1 MKKQIVISSV
11 TQLAKVAEQ
20 VLHASEGRRIFAFSG
35 EMGAGKTTLIAA
47 LCHALGVTDQ
57 VSSPTFAIINEY
69 QGVERISH
77 LDLFRLKTMEEALAI
92 GIEDYLS
99 EKEYLFI
106 EWPELIRPLLPQH
119 IVQLHLEIVNEQE
132 RILTIDL
139 P

>member
-11 TQLAKVAEQ
+11 AHLAEVAEE
-20 VLHASEGRRIFAFSG
+20 VLKASSGRKIFAFSG

-47 LCHALGVTDQ
+47 LCHALGVTEQ

-69 QGVERISH
+69 EGVERICH
-77 LDLFRLKTMEEALAI
+77 LDLFRLKTMEEALSI

-99 EKEYLFI
+99 GKEYLFI
-106 EWPELIRPLLPQH
+106 EWPELIRPLLPEH
-119 IVQLHLEIVNEQE
+119 IVQLRLEIVNEQE
-132 RILTIDL
+132 RMLTIEL

>member
-1 MKKQIVISSV
+1 M
-11 TQLAKVAEQ
+11 AEQ
-20 VLHASEGRRIFAFSG
+20 VLQASAGSRIFAFSG

-132 RILTIDL
+132 RRLTIDL

>member
-11 TQLAKVAEQ
+11 TQLAEVAEQ
-20 VLHASEGRRIFAFSG
+20 VLHASAVRRIFAFSG

-69 QGVERISH
+69 QGVERICH
-77 LDLFRLKTMEEALAI
+77 LDLFRLKTLEEALAI

-106 EWPELIRPLLPQH
+106 EWPELIRPLLPQR